1 MSCHNE
7 TTFMSGKQKKY
18 VLKKLCVL
26 VKPNMKICEDV
37 IIVNIN
43 EIDVLLIV
51 SFNLGFRSIINI
63 KITS

>member
-1 MSCHNE
+1 
-7 TTFMSGKQKKY
+7 MSGKQKKY